1 MSSNT
6 QISQT
11 NQTNKTV
18 LLFELGQ
25 HKYSLPFH
33 VVDEILPAVELL
45 PVPGSH
51 YAMEGLLD
59 VRGEIIPVLALS
71 TLLNVAARPISYTDH
86 LIILNLNAQRF
97 AIRVDRA
104 CELTNMAESNSQNGA
119 KIPFCG
125 SLVARIDRHNG
136 DRVTSLEPE
145 GLSQML
151 NQVSS
156 SQSGTHSKGN

>member
-1 MSSNT
+1 MPSNNPVS
-6 QISQT
+6 QISQ
-11 NQTNKTV
+11 TV
-18 LLFELGQ
+18 LLFELGA

-71 TLLNVAARPISYTDH
+71 TLLNAAPRPISYTDH
-86 LIILNLNAQRF
+86 LIILNLDTERF

-104 CELTNMAESNSQNGA
+104 CELAHLSEPNSQSSL

-125 SLVARIDRHNG
+125 SLVAGIDRYNG
-136 DRVTSLEPE
+136 DRVTALEPE
-145 GLSQML
+145 GLSRML
-151 NQVSS
+151 KNNPTSHSAQ
-156 SQSGTHSKGN
+156 SKGN

>member
-1 MSSNT
+1 MSAYNPV
-6 QISQT
+6 SQ
-11 NQTNKTV
+11 NSQSV
-18 LLFELGQ
+18 LLFELGG
-25 HKYSLPFH
+25 HKYSLPFD

-51 YAMEGLLD
+51 SAMEGLLD

-71 TLLNVAARPISYTDH
+71 TLLNLDPRPISYTDH
-86 LIILNLNAQRF
+86 LIVLNFNTERL

-104 CELTNMAESNSQNGA
+104 CELANLSESNSQSSA

-125 SLVARIDRHNG
+125 SLVARIDRYKG
-136 DRVTSLEPE
+136 DRVTALEPE

-151 NQVSS
+151 QNIPSLQ
-156 SQSGTHSKGN
+156 TATK